1 MGQIAASALARYLS
15 AMTETVLLPITRDT
29 SERRQVISA
38 LVRDRG
44 SVQVAPLAERFGVSV
59 QTIRKDLRYLS
70 DRGVA
75 ERAYGGAILANAVN
89 TAVEPALDA
98 KRVARLADKQ
108 RIGRV
113 AASLVMPGASI
124 LLDSGTT
131 TLAVAQ
137 ALTNSELTVL
147 TNDLEVLNALSRNEH
162 MTVVVL
168 GGALRHRN
176 MAFYGPQAVAA
187 LDDLRV
193 DTLFLGV
200 DGLDLEAGITTHHEP
215 EALLNRK
222 MLQAARRVVAVTDG
236 SKLGRVCL
244 HRIAGLDRIDDL
256 VIDAT
261 AAAELAPA
269 AARFGFV
276 LHPA

>member
-1 MGQIAASALARYLS
+1 
-15 AMTETVLLPITRDT
+15 MTKQPVPAPVTRDT

-70 DRGVA
+70 ERGVA
-75 ERAYGGAILANAVN
+75 ERAYGGAIAAGAVN
-89 TAVEPALDA
+89 QVAEPALDA
-98 KRVARLADKQ
+98 KRGANQAAKA

-113 AASLVMPGASI
+113 AAALVAPGSSV

-131 TLAVAQ
+131 TLAVAH
-137 ALTNSELTVL
+137 ALSDDDLTVL
-147 TNDLEVLNALSRNEH
+147 TNDLDLLVALARKERI
-162 MTVVVL
+162 TVVVL
-168 GGALRHRN
+168 GGALRRRN

-200 DGLDLEAGITTHHEP
+200 DGLDLEAGLTTHYEP

-222 MLQAARRVVAVTDG
+222 MLQTARRVVAVTDG

-256 VIDAT
+256 VTDAA

-269 AARFGFV
+269 AARFGFA
-276 LHPA
+276 LHAA